1 MNRRTVYLLRSVSL
15 LAVLLVAGCA
25 SSRLPQKVFEGR
37 RIAAT
42 AAFPPDARVRHPL
55 LAVSDRRLPG
65 VLLAERRELER
76 LQSVLKAATK
86 HADIPGR
93 IAGEMIRTGA
103 DELGTVISND
113 PKNADYVL
121 DFRVY
126 DYGLRV
132 SYSGNSASFYIES
145 EALMWDQEKGEVI
158 WRERLNRV
166 SSFKVKLGGQR
177 MKDITEADLEEVL
190 EEFTAFASERMQTAL
205 RKDIVKE

>member
-177 MKDITEADLEEVL
+177 MKDITEADLEEAL